1 MHGNK
6 KGIILAGGSGTR
18 LFPATRGLSKQLLPI
33 YNKPMIYYPLSA
45 LMLSGMRDIL
55 VITTPEDQASFQRML
70 GDGSS
75 LGISL
80 SYAIQPK
87 PEGLA
92 QAFLIGEDFLE
103 GKGAVLALGDNIFFG
118 HDLPNQFEEAA
129 QKSRGATVFGYQV
142 KDPERYGIV
151 EFDDTGRP
159 KSLVEK
165 PSAPQSNYA
174 VTGIYFY
181 DEQVVEFAKALE
193 PSPRGELEITDLNK
207 CYLDREELY
216 VEKLGRGVAWL
227 DTGTHQSLLQAS
239 LFVQAI
245 EERQGLLVGA
255 VEEIAFRKGY
265 ITFDQFREL
274 ARIYEKTEYGAYLLR
289 GISENK

>member
-174 VTGIYFY
+174 ITGIYFY

-216 VEKLGRGVAWL
+216 VEKIGRGVAWL

>member
-55 VITTPEDQASFQRML
+55 VITTPEDQASFQRVL

-216 VEKLGRGVAWL
+216 VEKIGRGVAWL

>member
-55 VITTPEDQASFQRML
+55 VITTPEDQASFQRVL

>member
-216 VEKLGRGVAWL
+216 VEKIGRGVAWL

>member
-255 VEEIAFRKGY
+255 VEEIAFRKGH
-265 ITFDQFREL
+265 ITIDQFREL